1 MRAELNQ
8 GLIDFLKASP
18 TPFHATASLA
28 RRLEAAG
35 YRRLDERDAWH
46 TEAGG
51 HYYVTRNDSSLI
63 AIRLGRRSPLESG
76 FRLVGAHTDSPCLR
90 VKPNPE
96 IARNGFLQLGVEVYG
111 GALFAP
117 GSTATC
123 RWPGASPSAPMAS
136 WKAAWSTSAR
146 PSR

>member
-46 TEAGG
+46 TETGG
-51 HYYVTRNDSSLI
+51 RYYVT
-63 AIRLGRRSPLESG
+63 
-76 FRLVGAHTDSPCLR
+76 
-90 VKPNPE
+90 
-96 IARNGFLQLGVEVYG
+96 
-111 GALFAP
+111 
-117 GSTATC
+117 
-123 RWPGASPSAPMAS
+123 
-136 WKAAWSTSAR
+136 
-146 PSR
+146 

>member
-46 TEAGG
+46 TE
-51 HYYVTRNDSSLI
+51 N
-63 AIRLGRRSPLESG
+63 
-76 FRLVGAHTDSPCLR
+76 CL
-90 VKPNPE
+90 
-96 IARNGFLQLGVEVYG
+96 LD
-111 GALFAP
+111 
-117 GSTATC
+117 T
-123 RWPGASPSAPMAS
+123 SPSPRDRS
-136 WKAAWSTSAR
+136 L
-146 PSR
+146 